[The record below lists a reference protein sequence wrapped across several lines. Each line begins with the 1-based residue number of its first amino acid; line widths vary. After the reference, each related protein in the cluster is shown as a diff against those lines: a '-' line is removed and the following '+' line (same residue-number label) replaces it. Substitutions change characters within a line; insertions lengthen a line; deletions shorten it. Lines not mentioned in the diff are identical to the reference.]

1 MYYQYLIAFA
11 MAFILAF
18 ATVPLAKKIACSLG
32 VIDVPKSRGMHRK
45 PVPLMGG
52 LAVFG
57 AFMLTLLV
65 FAALGVFKL
74 SAFPLSLRFWMLLA
88 GCVIIEIIGVSD
100 DVCDLS
106 YKIRMPFQLLAAV
119 LVATQSRIE
128 FITNPFNE
136 MGYSVLPGWISWVV
150 TILWIVGMTNA
161 TNLID
166 GLDGL
171 SSGLSAITAVC
182 IFTIA
187 LMNGDVL
194 GAFVAAVLLGSVL
207 GFLPYNLFP
216 ASIFIGDSGA
226 PLMGFILAAVSIG
239 GSYKLTA
246 TISVIV
252 PMFVMIVPLF
262 DTASSI
268 IRRVANGQS
277 PMQADRQHLHH
288 KLVDL
293 GFSQKEAVLILYA
306 VCMAFGVMSIVL
318 TAVGPVA
325 AIGVFVVL
333 AIAMTVGFVLSY
345 RNRSKL
351 SENAAPVVDDR
362 EDPFQGHRLMIVTSY
377 KLIENI
383 APQAKA
389 CVKAGLDTTVCVV
402 GRFAEQDIEE
412 YGLIGIAQAV
422 HKDGWLDTVMAI
434 AKEKQ
439 PELAVVSGEDMIA
452 YGTVKFFVEET
463 EVPVAHL
470 MKMRTKI
477 RTAEENYIIDVST
490 DTIRTRDLG
499 ETDEVKIGNNF
510 LDYLKNNIFILE
522 D

>member
-11 MAFILAF
+11 VAFLLSF
-18 ATVPLAKKIACSLG
+18 ALVPLAKKIACALG

-52 LAVFG
+52 LAVFWS
-57 AFMLTLLV
+57 FMVTLMGLC
-65 FAALGVFKL
+65 VFKVFGIGDIPMDSRL
-74 SAFPLSLRFWMLLA
+74 WMLLA
-88 GCVIIEIIGVSD
+88 GCVIIEVIGVSD
-100 DVCDLS
+100 DLYDLS
-106 YKIRMPFQLLAAV
+106 YKVRMPFQMIAAV
-119 LVATQSRIE
+119 LVAFNSRIE
-128 FITNPFNE
+128 YITNPFNE
-136 MGYSVLPGWISWVV
+136 MGYSILPTWLSWVV

-171 SSGLSAITAVC
+171 SSGLSAITSIC
-182 IFTIA
+182 MFTIA
-187 LMNGDVL
+187 MMNGDVL
-194 GAFVAAVLLGSVL
+194 GAFTSVVLLGSVL
-207 GFLPYNLFP
+207 GFLPYNMFP
-216 ASIFIGDSGA
+216 ASVFIGDSGA
-226 PLMGFILAAVSIG
+226 PLMGFILAAISIG
-239 GSYKLTA
+239 GSYKMTA

-252 PMFVMIVPLF
+252 PLFVMIVPLF

-306 VCMAFGVMSIVL
+306 VCMAFGVMAIVL
-318 TAVGPVA
+318 TGVGPVA

-333 AIAMTVGFVLSY
+333 AIAMAIALVFSY
-345 RNRSKL
+345 RNRHKFNVHADVAR
-351 SENAAPVVDDR
+351 EEREAPL
-362 EDPFQGHRLMIVTSY
+362 EGHKIMFVTSY

-383 APQAKA
+383 APHAKA
-389 CVKAGLDTTVCVV
+389 CVSAGLDTTVCVV

-412 YGLIGIAQAV
+412 HGLTGFAQAV
-422 HKDGWLDTVMAI
+422 HKDGWNDSIRAVALD
-434 AKEKQ
+434 KQ
-439 PELAVVSGEDMIA
+439 PELAVVSGEDKIA
-452 YGTVKFFVEET
+452 YGTVKYFTEET
-463 EVPVAHL
+463 QTPVAHL
-470 MKMRTKI
+470 MRLRTKI
-477 RTAEENYIIDVST
+477 RTAEEKYIIDKST

-499 ETDEVKIGNNF
+499 ETDEEKIGANF
-510 LDYLKNNIFILE
+510 LVYLKNNIFISE